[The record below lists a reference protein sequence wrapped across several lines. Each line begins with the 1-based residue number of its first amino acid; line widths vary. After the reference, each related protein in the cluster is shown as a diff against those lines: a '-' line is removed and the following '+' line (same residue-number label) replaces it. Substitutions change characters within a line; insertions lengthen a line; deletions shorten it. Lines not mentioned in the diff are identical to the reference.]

1 MIKSKHQEIWKD
13 IPGYEGLYQV
23 SNLGRVKSLG
33 NRYHRRKELILK
45 PKLDKYGYYIVSL
58 YKNSKPKMYG
68 VHRLVMLSFV
78 GWSNLTVN
86 HKNEIKID
94 NRIENLEYM
103 SNKDNVRY
111 SQAHKIKATHIITGE
126 VLHFKSTKEV
136 NEYGFSQGNVWV
148 CLHGI
153 KKTHHNYR
161 WEYDSEVM

>member
-1 MIKSKHQEIWKD
+1 M
-13 IPGYEGLYQV
+13 
-23 SNLGRVKSLG
+23 
-33 NRYHRRKELILK
+33 K
-45 PKLDKYGYYIVSL
+45 PKVDKDGYYIVSL
-58 YKNSKPKMYG
+58 YKNGKPKMYG

-111 SQAHKIKATHIITGE
+111 SQAHKIKAIHIITGE
-126 VLHFKSTKEV
+126 VLHFKSIKEV
-136 NEYGFSQGNVWV
+136 NEYGFSPGNVWV

-153 KKTHHNYR
+153 KKLIIIIDGNMIVR
-161 WEYDSEVM
+161 